1 MPKRPKKQEDDEDD
15 EDVPDTYIIKRGD
28 DLPVVHLRPFQNF
41 YLGVREI
48 TKGKRTGELEP
59 IKKQGNTCFIYT
71 ALQAI
76 CWAAHEGPLEY
87 MLHHWY
93 TISDNG
99 KTAKCEL
106 FISLLET
113 ILLKPEHETPN
124 IYAVHDAIFNL
135 SQNGPFKID
144 NDVIQEK
151 PEHQDFQDANE
162 VFLWIV
168 TNIRSFAGTVVSYY
182 NVSD

>member
-1 MPKRPKKQEDDEDD
+1 
-15 EDVPDTYIIKRGD
+15 
-28 DLPVVHLRPFQNF
+28 VHLRPFQNF
-41 YLGVREI
+41 YPGVREI

-59 IKKQGNTCFIYT
+59 IKKQGHTCFIYT

-93 TISDNG
+93 TIHDNG

-113 ILLKPEHETPN
+113 ILLKPEH
-124 IYAVHDAIFNL
+124 
-135 SQNGPFKID
+135 
-144 NDVIQEK
+144 
-151 PEHQDFQDANE
+151 
-162 VFLWIV
+162 
-168 TNIRSFAGTVVSYY
+168 
-182 NVSD
+182 